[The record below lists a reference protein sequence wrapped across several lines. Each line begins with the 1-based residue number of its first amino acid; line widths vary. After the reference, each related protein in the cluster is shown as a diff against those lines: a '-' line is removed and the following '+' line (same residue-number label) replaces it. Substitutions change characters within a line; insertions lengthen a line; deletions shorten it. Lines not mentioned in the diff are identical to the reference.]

1 MTEPSELAELVAAL
15 RDAFREQDE
24 LLFDEEYEHKLGAA
38 CTASSIDAV
47 EQRLRRRLPPSY
59 RAFLM
64 RHDGWTRFT
73 GDAVVLSC
81 ADFFADWV
89 RRRVAALSALFFER
103 GPDPFERGAFPLV
116 LGEDARTFLVADPT
130 TVRDDGEMDLI
141 LYDLTRESRRFPD
154 FVAFLR
160 YKLEVVRAI
169 IESERNGSDGNE

>member
-1 MTEPSELAELVAAL
+1 MTDPSELAELVAAL
-15 RDAFREQDE
+15 QDAFREQDQ
-24 LLFDEEYEHKLGAA
+24 LLFDEEYEHRLGAA
-38 CTASSIDAV
+38 CTAARVDEL
-47 EQRLRRRLPPSY
+47 EQRLRIRLPPSY

-64 RHDGWTRFT
+64 LHDGWTRFT
-73 GDAVVLSC
+73 GDGVVLSC

-89 RRRVAALSALFFER
+89 RRRIAALSVLFYER

-130 TVRDDGEMDLI
+130 TARENGEMDLI

-160 YKLEVVRAI
+160 YKLEVVHAI
-169 IESERNGSDGNE
+169 IESERNGNDDDD